1 MDDENQKPADGEEEE
16 QQPKKIEWDNLTEE
30 MATEAEEI
38 FDECFD
44 KEATG
49 QLETKEL
56 RKFLMWVNYNPT
68 TKEV

>member
-1 MDDENQKPADGEEEE
+1 
-16 QQPKKIEWDNLTEE
+16 

-44 KEATG
+44 KAATG